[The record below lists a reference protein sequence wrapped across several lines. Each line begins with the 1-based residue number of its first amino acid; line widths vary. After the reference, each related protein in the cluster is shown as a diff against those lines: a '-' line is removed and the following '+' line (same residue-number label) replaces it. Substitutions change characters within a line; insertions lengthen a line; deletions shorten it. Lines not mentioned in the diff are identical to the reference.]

1 MGGRRRA
8 GRTRHTCKVPAQG
21 STRRSNLDTEAKW
34 LVGEPDKVGRPIM
47 KRCPY
52 CAEEIQDQAL
62 KCKHCGEWL
71 PKRPPD
77 PKPNIRKCERC
88 GDEKSTQLVFF
99 KENISYFFQRRER
112 TFCKHVCFAC
122 MSKTFAAYELRTLF

>member
-1 MGGRRRA
+1 
-8 GRTRHTCKVPAQG
+8 
-21 STRRSNLDTEAKW
+21 
-34 LVGEPDKVGRPIM
+34 M

-122 MSKTFAAYELRTLF
+122 MSKTFAAYELRTLFGTWWGIIGFFLGPVFLLSNLVEYIKNGWRFVRARS